1 MINFSVVIVTYGREV
16 ELSDLMRSI
25 SDQNNL
31 SNLNEIIVVDNHP
44 SEIAKKI
51 INQHNS
57 LNIKYINNKVNS
69 LTSGRS
75 KGANATNSDIVLF
88 LDDDVILECDYFDN
102 LIKFYTRYPDANGM
116 QGIFDVGDYSR
127 IKNFFNRLFWLF
139 NYSHSSFKVYPSIQA
154 SYACNTTEIK
164 KCEWFSGTNFSY
176 KKNILLKT
184 HFDLKLKKYCVGEE
198 IDYSYR
204 VFKNFGGLYVN
215 PHCKIKHQAA
225 ITSREIGKEFAIM
238 QEIYGIYLLKKLFP
252 GSKIAIFKY
261 FISRV
266 GKGILLMIELLRFR
280 SHSFINLVNYFKAL
294 HRSYFDGD
302 IEKFNKEIM

>member
-116 QGIFDVGDYSR
+116 QGIFDVGDYS
-127 IKNFFNRLFWLF
+127 
-139 NYSHSSFKVYPSIQA
+139 
-154 SYACNTTEIK
+154 E
-164 KCEWFSGTNFSY
+164 
-176 KKNILLKT
+176 LKIS
-184 HFDLKLKKYCVGEE
+184 L
-198 IDYSYR
+198 
-204 VFKNFGGLYVN
+204 
-215 PHCKIKHQAA
+215 
-225 ITSREIGKEFAIM
+225 IG
-238 QEIYGIYLLKKLFP
+238 YLV
-252 GSKIAIFKY
+252 I
-261 FISRV
+261 
-266 GKGILLMIELLRFR
+266 
-280 SHSFINLVNYFKAL
+280 
-294 HRSYFDGD
+294 
-302 IEKFNKEIM
+302 